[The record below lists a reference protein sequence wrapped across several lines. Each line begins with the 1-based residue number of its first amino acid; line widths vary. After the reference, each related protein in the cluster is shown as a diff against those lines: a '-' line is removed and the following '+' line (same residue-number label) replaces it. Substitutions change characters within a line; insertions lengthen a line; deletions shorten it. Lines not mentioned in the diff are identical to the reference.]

1 MSTAPRRLDI
11 LAPLSG
17 VLVPLATVPDPVF
30 AQKMVG
36 DGVSLD
42 PTSSEVLAPMDGVV
56 TQLHGAHHALSITGS
71 GVELLIHVGLDTVL
85 LRGEG
90 FTPLV
95 AKGDTVR
102 AGQPLLAFDADLV
115 AGKAKSLLTQ
125 IVGANMEAVRGV
137 TPADRPTDRTGDG
150 PESALV
156 QAGRDVIMP
165 IELADA
171 VAEAGTSVAQS
182 IPHPGQAE
190 ALLSEPVAI
199 PNVAGLHARPAA
211 MLAAEAKRFSADV
224 RLLREAGEASEAG
237 EANAK
242 SVVAILGLSL
252 RQGETVRLRA
262 SGADASVAMAAL
274 TRMLAEGCGEA
285 PGQAPAAPS
294 PAPAPRSA
302 AARVAGEYAGV
313 SASPGLA
320 VGRVLQ
326 YRQGEIVVP
335 EAGEGAVKELARLEN
350 ALRAARLQVDDL
362 RRQAGGSSRAQILAA
377 HHELLDD
384 PDLTGLATAG
394 LEGGKS
400 AAFAWREAYVKYS
413 DQLAALDNPLLRER
427 AGDIRDIGRRVL
439 GLLAGV
445 APAPAITQPETILVA
460 RELSPSDTAALD
472 RSTVLGFCTASGG
485 ATSHVAILARSLG
498 IPAICGMDEAVLDLP
513 DGTVVVLDGGAGVL
527 KRDPSEAE
535 LAQARARMAEQDA
548 RRRAE
553 LAAAGAEAKT
563 ADGVRIEVAAN
574 VRNGQEAR
582 DAAAAG
588 AEGVGLVRSE
598 FLFDKRDSAPDE
610 EEQYAAYAEVARAF
624 GPERRVVIRTLDVG
638 GDKPLSYLPLP
649 REDNPFL
656 GIRGVRV
663 SLERPDLF
671 RAQLRAILR
680 CAPLC
685 DLNLMF
691 PMIAGV
697 DELREAKVY
706 VAEEAAALGVA
717 VKVGVMIEVPS
728 AAVLA
733 EALAPEADF
742 FSIGSNDLTQY
753 TLAMDRGHPK
763 LAKKADALHPAVLAL
778 IGMAAGAARRHGK
791 WTGVCGGVAS
801 DVAAV
806 PVLIGLGVDELSV
819 SVPAIPAVKAAV
831 ARFTLAQCQELA
843 QEVLQMSTAAEV
855 RARLSR
861 LAQ

>member
-1 MSTAPRRLDI
+1 MSTASRRLEI

-17 VLVPLATVPDPVF
+17 VLVPLSTVPDPVF

-42 PTSSEVLAPMDGVV
+42 PTSAEVLAPLDGVV
-56 TQLHGAHHALSITGS
+56 TQLHESHHALTITGG
-71 GVELLIHVGLDTVL
+71 GVELLIHVGIDTVL
-85 LRGEG
+85 LRGAG

-102 AGQPLLAFDADLV
+102 VGQPLLAFDADLV

-125 IVGANMEAVRGV
+125 IVVANMEAVRGL
-137 TPADRPTDRTGDG
+137 TPANG
-150 PESALV
+150 SASGLV
-156 QAGRDVIMP
+156 RAGRDVILS
-165 IELADA
+165 IDLADDL
-171 VAEAGTSVAQS
+171 AGGETTPQTAR
-182 IPHPGQAE
+182 GE
-190 ALLSEPVAI
+190 ALFSEPVTI

-211 MLAAEAKRFSADV
+211 VLAVEAKRFSADV
-224 RLLREAGEASEAG
+224 RLVRWPNKANEPNEV
-237 EANAK
+237 NAK

-252 RQGETVRLRA
+252 RQGEAVRLRA
-262 SGADASVAMAAL
+262 SGADASIAVAAL
-274 TRMLAEGCGEA
+274 TRMLAEGCGED
-285 PGQAPAAPS
+285 PGKAPAPPS
-294 PAPAPRSA
+294 PAPAPKPA
-302 AARVAGEYAGV
+302 AQLAEGEYAGV

-326 YRQGEIVVP
+326 YRQGEIVVS
-335 EAGEGAVKELARLEN
+335 ETGEGPVKELARLEN

-362 RRQAGGSSRAQILAA
+362 RRQAGGSSRAQILSA

-400 AAFAWREAYVKYS
+400 AAFAWREAYVKYA

-439 GLLAGV
+439 GLLAGA
-445 APAPAITQPETILVA
+445 APAPAITQAETILVA

-472 RSTVLGFCTASGG
+472 RSKVLGFCTATGG

-498 IPAICGMDEAVLDLP
+498 IPAICGMDEAALDLP
-513 DGTVVVLDGGAGVL
+513 DGTVVVLDGDAGIL
-527 KRDPSEAE
+527 KRDPSQAE
-535 LAQARARMAEQDA
+535 LAQARTRMAEQDA
-548 RRRAE
+548 RREAE
-553 LAAAGAEAKT
+553 LAAAGADAHT
-563 ADGVRIEVAAN
+563 ADGRRIEVAAN

-582 DAAAAG
+582 EAAAAG

-598 FLFDKRDSAPDE
+598 FLFDKRDSAPGE

-649 REDNPFL
+649 HEDNPFL

-663 SLERPDLF
+663 SLEHPDLF

-680 CAPLC
+680 TAPLC
-685 DLNLMF
+685 GLNVMF
-691 PMIAGV
+691 PMIAGL
-697 DELREAKVY
+697 DELREAKAY
-706 VAEEAAALGVA
+706 LAEEAAALGVSP
-717 VKVGVMIEVPS
+717 KVGVMIEVPS

-733 EALAPEADF
+733 ESLAPEVDF
-742 FSIGSNDLTQY
+742 FSVGSNDLTQY

-763 LAKKADALHPAVLAL
+763 LAKKADALHPAVLTL
-778 IGMAAGAARRHGK
+778 IGMAAGAAKRHGK

-831 ARFTLAQCQELA
+831 TRFSMAQCQELA
-843 QEVLQMSTAAEV
+843 QEVLRMSTAAEV
-855 RARLSR
+855 RARLAQ

>member
-1 MSTAPRRLDI
+1 MSTASRRLEI

-17 VLVPLATVPDPVF
+17 VLVPLSSVPDPVF

-42 PTSSEVLAPMDGVV
+42 PTSAEVLAPLDGVV
-56 TQLHGAHHALSITGS
+56 TQLHESHHALTITGG
-71 GVELLIHVGLDTVL
+71 GVELLIHVGIDTVL
-85 LRGEG
+85 LRGTG

-125 IVGANMEAVRGV
+125 IVVANMEAVRGL
-137 TPADRPTDRTGDG
+137 TPANG
-150 PESALV
+150 SANGLV
-156 QAGRDVIMP
+156 QAGRDVIMT

-171 VAEAGTSVAQS
+171 LAGAGPAV
-182 IPHPGQAE
+182 PHAVSHAGQAE
-190 ALLSEPVAI
+190 ALLSKPVVI

-211 MLAAEAKRFSADV
+211 VLAAEAKRFSADV
-224 RLLREAGEASEAG
+224 RLLREASEASEAG

-252 RQGETVRLRA
+252 RQGEAVRLRA
-262 SGADASVAMAAL
+262 SGADASIAL
-274 TRMLAEGCGEA
+274 TALTKLLAAGCGED
-285 PGQAPAAPS
+285 PGK
-294 PAPAPRSA
+294 APAPPSPVA
-302 AARVAGEYAGV
+302 APKPVAQLAEGEYAGV

-326 YRQGEIVVP
+326 YRQGEIVVS

-413 DQLAALDNPLLRER
+413 DQLEALDNPLLRER

-439 GLLAGV
+439 GLLAGA
-445 APAPAITQPETILVA
+445 APAPAITQAETILVA

-472 RSTVLGFCTASGG
+472 RSKVLGFCTATGG

-498 IPAICGMDEAVLDLP
+498 IPAICGIDEAALELP
-513 DGTVVVLDGGAGVL
+513 DGTMVVLDGGAGVL

-548 RRRAE
+548 RREAE
-553 LAAAGAEAKT
+553 LAAAGADAHT
-563 ADGVRIEVAAN
+563 ADGRRIEVAAN

-624 GPERRVVIRTLDVG
+624 GRNG
-638 GDKPLSYLPLP
+638 AWS
-649 REDNPFL
+649 
-656 GIRGVRV
+656 
-663 SLERPDLF
+663 
-671 RAQLRAILR
+671 
-680 CAPLC
+680 
-685 DLNLMF
+685 
-691 PMIAGV
+691 
-697 DELREAKVY
+697 
-706 VAEEAAALGVA
+706 
-717 VKVGVMIEVPS
+717 S
-728 AAVLA
+728 AAW
-733 EALAPEADF
+733 
-742 FSIGSNDLTQY
+742 
-753 TLAMDRGHPK
+753 TLAATSPCPTCRSRMRTIPSW
-763 LAKKADALHPAVLAL
+763 AS
-778 IGMAAGAARRHGK
+778 GACA
-791 WTGVCGGVAS
+791 
-801 DVAAV
+801 
-806 PVLIGLGVDELSV
+806 
-819 SVPAIPAVKAAV
+819 
-831 ARFTLAQCQELA
+831 
-843 QEVLQMSTAAEV
+843 
-855 RARLSR
+855 
-861 LAQ
+861 

>member
-1 MSTAPRRLDI
+1 MPIALRRLVI
-11 LAPLSG
+11 FAPLSG
-17 VLVPLATVPDPVF
+17 VLVPLSSVPDPVF

-56 TQLHGAHHALSITGS
+56 TQLHESHHALSITGS

-125 IVGANMEAVRGV
+125 IVVANMEAVRGV
-137 TPADRPTDRTGDG
+137 TPADGLTDG
-150 PESALV
+150 PGGGPGSALV
-156 QAGRDVIMP
+156 QAGRDVIMT

-171 VAEAGTSVAQS
+171 LAEAGTAAQAAQR
-182 IPHPGQAE
+182 HGE
-190 ALLSEPVAI
+190 GLLSEPVEI
-199 PNVAGLHARPAA
+199 PNIAGLHARPAA
-211 MLAAEAKRFSADV
+211 VLAAEAKRFSADV
-224 RLLREAGEASEAG
+224 RLLREANEENEAG

-242 SVVAILGLSL
+242 SVVALLGLSI
-252 RQGETVRLRA
+252 RQGEAVRLRA
-262 SGADASVAMAAL
+262 SGADASMAVAAL
-274 TRMLAEGCGEA
+274 TRMLAEGCGED
-285 PGQAPAAPS
+285 PGK
-294 PAPAPRSA
+294 APAPPSPVA
-302 AARVAGEYAGV
+302 APRGAKPAEGEFAGV

-335 EAGEGAVKELARLEN
+335 EAGEGAVKELPRLEN

-362 RRQAGGSSRAQILAA
+362 RKQAGSSSRAQILAA
-377 HHELLDD
+377 HYELLDD

-413 DQLAALDNPLLRER
+413 DKLEALDNPLLRER
-427 AGDIRDIGRRVL
+427 AGDIRDVGRRVL
-439 GLLAGV
+439 GLLAGA
-445 APAPAITQPETILVA
+445 APAPAIIQPKTILVA

-472 RSTVLGFCTASGG
+472 RSKVLGFCTASGG

-498 IPAICGMDEAVLDLP
+498 IPAICGMDEAALDLP
-513 DGTVVVLDGGAGVL
+513 DGTLVVLDGGAGVL

-535 LAQARARMAEQDA
+535 LAQVRARMAAQDA
-548 RRRAE
+548 RREAE
-553 LAAAGAEAKT
+553 LAAAGAEART
-563 ADGVRIEVAAN
+563 ADGMRIEVAAN

-624 GPERRVVIRTLDVG
+624 GPGRRVVIRTLDVG

-706 VAEEAAALGVA
+706 VAEVAAALGVA

-753 TLAMDRGHPK
+753 TLAMDRGHPR
-763 LAKKADALHPAVLAL
+763 LAKKADALHPAVLTL
-778 IGMAAGAARRHGK
+778 IGMAAGAAKRHGK

-819 SVPAIPAVKAAV
+819 SVPAIPAVKAAI
-831 ARFTLAQCQELA
+831 ARFSLAQCQELA
-843 QEVLQMSTAAEV
+843 QEALRMSTAAEV
-855 RARLSR
+855 RARLAR

>member
-1 MSTAPRRLDI
+1 MPTAPRRLVI
-11 LAPLSG
+11 FAPLSG

-36 DGVSLD
+36 GGVSLD
-42 PTSSEVLAPMDGVV
+42 PTSTELLAPMDGVV
-56 TQLHGAHHALSITGS
+56 TQLHESHHALTITGS

-102 AGQPLLAFDADLV
+102 VGQPLLSFDADLV

-125 IVGANMEAVRGV
+125 IVVANMEAVRGL
-137 TPADRPTDRTGDG
+137 TPANGHG
-150 PESALV
+150 GALV
-156 QAGRDVIMP
+156 QAGRDVILS
-165 IELADA
+165 IELADTL
-171 VAEAGTSVAQS
+171 AEAGTDARPAQG
-182 IPHPGQAE
+182 HGE
-190 ALLSEPVAI
+190 ALLSEPVEI

-211 MLAAEAKRFSADV
+211 VLAAEAKRFSADL
-224 RLLREAGEASEAG
+224 RLVREANEASEAG

-242 SVVAILGLSL
+242 SVVAILGLSIH
-252 RQGETVRLRA
+252 QGEVVRLRA
-262 SGADASVAMAAL
+262 SGADASMAVAAL
-274 TRMLAEGCGEA
+274 TRLLAAGCGED
-285 PGQAPAAPS
+285 PGK
-294 PAPAPRSA
+294 APAPPSPVA
-302 AARVAGEYAGV
+302 APRAAKLAEGEYAGV

-335 EAGEGAVKELARLEN
+335 EAGEGAVKELPRLEN
-350 ALRAARLQVDDL
+350 ALRTARLQVDDL
-362 RRQAGGSSRAQILAA
+362 RRQAGGSSRAQILSA

-384 PDLTGLATAG
+384 PELTGLATAG
-394 LEGGKS
+394 LGGGKS

-413 DQLAALDNPLLRER
+413 DQLEALDNPLLRER

-439 GLLAGV
+439 GLLAGA

-472 RSTVLGFCTASGG
+472 RSRVLGFCTATGG

-498 IPAICGMDEAVLDLP
+498 IPAICGMDEAALDLP
-513 DGTVVVLDGGAGVL
+513 DGTLVVLDGGAGVL

-535 LAQARARMAEQDA
+535 LAQARARMVAQDA
-548 RRRAE
+548 RREAE
-553 LAAAGAEAKT
+553 LAAAGAEART

-588 AEGVGLVRSE
+588 GEGVGLVRSE

-624 GPERRVVIRTLDVG
+624 GPGRRVVIRTLDVG

-649 REDNPFL
+649 HEDNPFL

-671 RAQLRAILR
+671 RVQLRAILR

-697 DELREAKVY
+697 DELREAKAY

-717 VKVGVMIEVPS
+717 VTVGVMIEVPS

-733 EALAPEADF
+733 EVLAPEADF

-753 TLAMDRGHPK
+753 TLAMDRGHPR
-763 LAKKADALHPAVLAL
+763 LAKKADALHPAVLTL
-778 IGMAAGAARRHGK
+778 IGLAAGAAKRHGK
-791 WTGVCGGVAS
+791 WTGVCGGLAS
-801 DVAAV
+801 DVLAV
-806 PVLIGLGVDELSV
+806 PVLLGLGVDELSV

-831 ARFTLAQCQELA
+831 ARFTLAQCRELA

-855 RARLSR
+855 RARLAR

>member
-1 MSTAPRRLDI
+1 MSTASRRLEI

-17 VLVPLATVPDPVF
+17 VLVPLSSVPDPVF

-42 PTSSEVLAPMDGVV
+42 PTSAELLAPMDGVV
-56 TQLHGAHHALSITGS
+56 TQLHESHHALTITGG

-90 FTPLV
+90 FSPLV

-102 AGQPLLAFDADLV
+102 AGQPLLSFDADLV

-125 IVGANMEAVRGV
+125 IVVANMEAVRGL
-137 TPADRPTDRTGDG
+137 TPTNGRGDG
-150 PESALV
+150 SGNGLV
-156 QAGRDVIMP
+156 RAGQDVIMSIDLP
-165 IELADA
+165 DA
-171 VAEAGTSVAQS
+171 LAEAGTDARSAQR
-182 IPHPGQAE
+182 HGE
-190 ALLSEPVAI
+190 ALFSEPVEI

-211 MLAAEAKRFSADV
+211 MLAAEAKRFSADL
-224 RLLREAGEASEAG
+224 RLVREAGEGSEAG

-252 RQGETVRLRA
+252 RQGEAVRLRA
-262 SGADASVAMAAL
+262 SGADAAMAVAAL
-274 TRMLAEGCGEA
+274 TRLLAAGCGED
-285 PGQAPAAPS
+285 PGKAPAAPS
-294 PAPAPRSA
+294 PVPAPRSP
-302 AARVAGEYAGV
+302 AARVEGEYAGV

-335 EAGEGAVKELARLEN
+335 ETGEGPVKELARLEN

-413 DQLAALDNPLLRER
+413 DQLEALDNPLLRER

-472 RSTVLGFCTASGG
+472 RSKVLGFCTATGG

-498 IPAICGMDEAVLDLP
+498 IPAICGMDEAALDLP
-513 DGTVVVLDGGAGVL
+513 DGTLVVLDGGAGVL

-535 LAQARARMAEQDA
+535 LAQARARMAAQDA
-548 RRRAE
+548 RREVE
-553 LAAAGAEAKT
+553 LAAAGAEART

-588 AEGVGLVRSE
+588 GEGVGLLRSE

-610 EEQYAAYAEVARAF
+610 EEQFAAYAEVARAF
-624 GPERRVVIRTLDVG
+624 GPGRRVVIRTLDVG

-649 REDNPFL
+649 HEDNPFL
-656 GIRGVRV
+656 GVRGVRV

-671 RAQLRAILR
+671 RVQLRAILR

-691 PMIAGV
+691 PMISGV
-697 DELREAKVY
+697 DELREAKAC

-733 EALAPEADF
+733 ETLAPEADF

-753 TLAMDRGHPK
+753 TLAMDRGHPR
-763 LAKKADALHPAVLAL
+763 LAKKADALHPAVLTL
-778 IGMAAGAARRHGK
+778 IGMAAGAAKKHGK
-791 WTGVCGGVAS
+791 WTGVCGGMAS
-801 DVAAV
+801 DVLAV
-806 PVLIGLGVDELSV
+806 PVLLGLGVDELSV

-831 ARFTLAQCQELA
+831 ARFTLAQCRELA

-855 RARLSR
+855 RARLAR
-861 LAQ
+861 LTQ